1 MLENFVHGDKATK
14 DIAQPTGMIRGG
26 QEPSFLQMA
35 NFVTN
40 TLTGV
45 LTKDQQYS
53 MSNHSSDPKFIQPPM
68 TDVQR
73 AQVTT
78 KVLNALLNPRQLQEF
93 AQTGQISANTLD
105 EKQAQSFADMSAG
118 YALGRVLNL
127 NQFTDHINGKPIV
140 TSLPQMEALR
150 AGGLVRIPQLD
161 RSPAVYSTI
170 KTPLS
175 KYMLNMGRYMSEP
188 ITNLL
193 KTDSNKLMGGG
204 SKLIYFKSHL
214 DNLGF

>member
-1 MLENFVHGDKATK
+1 MLKNFVHGDN
-14 DIAQPTGMIRGG
+14 AQNDMSKPTGMIRGG
-26 QEPSFLQMA
+26 QKPSFLQMA
-35 NFVTN
+35 NFVTD
-40 TLTGV
+40 TLSGV

-53 MSNHSSDPKFIQPPM
+53 MSNHSSDPKFIKPPM

-73 AQVTT
+73 AEVTT
-78 KVLNALLNPRQLQEF
+78 KVLNALLHPRQLQEF
-93 AQTGQISANTLD
+93 AQNGHISAHTLD

-150 AGGLVRIPQLD
+150 AGGLVRIPQID
-161 RSPAVYSTI
+161 RSRAVYSTI

-188 ITNLL
+188 LTNLL
-193 KTDSNKLMGGG
+193 KADSNKLMGGG
-204 SKLIYFKSHL
+204 SKLIYFKNHL